1 VAGGVDDVDD
11 GDGTVLV
18 DLMYCG
24 VLRENGDALLAFE
37 VAGVH
42 NAIDQLGA
50 LLERAGLTKH
60 GVDEGGLAVVD
71 VCDDGNVT
79 EAGDGHAMALL
90 AELIRPRE
98 SQVAR
103 LFWWPLHECVIR
115 IRARIA

>member
-1 VAGGVDDVDD
+1 MTLMTVTVTVGVA
-11 GDGTVLV
+11 LV
-18 DLMYCG
+18 HRG
-24 VLRENGDALLAFE
+24 VLREDRDALLAFE
-37 VAGVH
+37 VTGVH
-42 NAIDQLGA
+42 DAIDQLGA

-71 VCDDGNVT
+71 VCDDGDVT
-79 EAGDGHAMALL
+79 EAGGGHAMALL